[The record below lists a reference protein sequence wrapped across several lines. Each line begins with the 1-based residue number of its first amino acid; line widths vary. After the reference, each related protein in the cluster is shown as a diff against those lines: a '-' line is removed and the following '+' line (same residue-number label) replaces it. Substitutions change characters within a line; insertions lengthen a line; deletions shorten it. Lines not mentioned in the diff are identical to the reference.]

1 MLGGLAFPEF
11 FAYMLEEIV
20 TSRIETD
27 EIARPTSMPLG
38 RVRQRHHLGLQ
49 APAARGLLQRVAR
62 LTGLIS
68 VARAVPRAGKGVSE
82 RRRLWSAQRFVLL
95 LVLLDLT
102 VGLCIAFAATLT
114 GSMDSL
120 ADVFVFASWLTVWF
134 VCSTEVGGFSL
145 LGGFSSRREMLETFA
160 LSIRSGATALAVCVV
175 IAVVVGQEQG
185 YLELIEAIVALS
197 LFSGVARAFLT
208 RFSSPRVLV
217 VTLETDPL
225 PAGYGPKLTYRHLP
239 VAADLLGQPALLVAK
254 IAEAAKTFDAC
265 TVEVVG
271 DVGLS
276 GQLWRSLSWE
286 LREQHASLRFAVAG
300 GPLRQRRVK
309 CAVKGPRVVLE
320 ISAPAQ
326 PLAIRL
332 GKRST
337 DIAGSLCLILAL
349 SPVLIALAILVK
361 VTSHGP
367 ALYRQER
374 VGKNGVLFN
383 ILKFRSMADG
393 SDAQLQSLLKK
404 QDKGDTPLFKVD
416 NDPRITR
423 VGAVLRRYS
432 LDELPQLFN
441 VLAGS
446 MSLVGPRP
454 QRPAEVALYQGDASH
469 RLGVPPGMTGLWQV
483 SGRSRLTWEEAQ
495 QLDIDYAHNWSLWE
509 DLHILARTAR
519 AVFGADGAR

>member
-1 MLGGLAFPEF
+1 
-11 FAYMLEEIV
+11 V
-20 TSRIETD
+20 SSRVKSETD
-27 EIARPTSMPLG
+27 HPPANRPVSNLLRPDHRTIDSPRTPATSE
-38 RVRQRHHLGLQ
+38 VRQRRTYLAHESLV
-49 APAARGLLQRVAR
+49 RGPVERVGSGR
-62 LTGLIS
+62 S
-68 VARAVPRAGKGVSE
+68 KG
-82 RRRLWSAQRFVLL
+82 RRLWSAQRFVLL
-95 LVLLDLT
+95 LVSIDLV
-102 VGLCIAFAATLT
+102 VGLCAILVAVIARLIDAPADTLIFAAWL
-114 GSMDSL
+114 L
-120 ADVFVFASWLTVWF
+120 AWF
-134 VCSTEVGGFSL
+134 MCSAAMGGFSP
-145 LGGFSSRREMLETFA
+145 LGGFSSRREMLTTFF
-160 LSIRSGATALAVCVV
+160 LSIRSGTTALAVCVV
-175 IAVVVGQEQG
+175 IAVVLGQEG
-185 YLELIEAIVALS
+185 RYLELIVVIAALS
-197 LFSGVARAFLT
+197 LFSGVARMFLT
-208 RFSSPRVLV
+208 WLSSPRILV

-225 PAGYGPKLTYRHLP
+225 PEGYGPNLNVRHLP
-239 VAADLLGQPALLVAK
+239 VAAGLLGKPERLVAEISK
-254 IAEAAKTFDAC
+254 AAKSFDAC
-265 TVEVVG
+265 TVEIVG

-276 GQLWRSLSWE
+276 GELWRSLSWE
-286 LREQHASLRFAVAG
+286 LRGQHASLRFAVAG
-300 GPLRQRRVK
+300 GPLRQRRIH
-309 CAVKGPRVVLE
+309 CAVRGPRVVLE

-337 DIAGSLCLILAL
+337 DIVGSLCLILAF
-349 SPVLIALAILVK
+349 SPLLIALVILVK
-361 VTSHGP
+361 MSSHGP

-374 VGKNGVLFN
+374 VGKDGVLFN

-404 QDKGDTPLFKVD
+404 QDKGDAPLFKVD

-454 QRPAEVALYQGDASH
+454 QRPAEVALYRGDAAH

-495 QLDIDYAHNWSLWE
+495 RLDIDYAHNWSLWE

>member
-1 MLGGLAFPEF
+1 
-11 FAYMLEEIV
+11 V
-20 TSRIETD
+20 TSRIESD
-27 EIARPTSMPLG
+27 EIAGLENRPLDY
-38 RVRQRHHLGLQ
+38 VRQRHHLRFD
-49 APAARGLLQRVAR
+49 APATKPVLQRWA
-62 LTGLIS
+62 GLAKG
-68 VARAVPRAGKGVSE
+68 VRAAAPAEQAGKHPSGGK
-82 RRRLWSAQRFVLL
+82 RLWSAQRFVLL

-102 VGLCIAFAATLT
+102 IGLCITFAATLT
-114 GSMDSL
+114 GSVDSL

-134 VCSTEVGGFSL
+134 VCSTEVGGFSP
-145 LGGFSSRREMLETFA
+145 LGGFSSRREMLETLA

-175 IAVVVGQEQG
+175 IAVVLGQEQG
-185 YLELIEAIVALS
+185 YLELIEVIVALS
-197 LFSGVARAFLT
+197 LFSGVARMFLT
-208 RFSSPRVLV
+208 RLSSPRVLV

-225 PAGYGPKLTYRHLP
+225 PPGYGPNLTYRHLP
-239 VAADLLGQPALLVAK
+239 VAADLLGQPDLLVAQ

-265 TVEVVG
+265 TVEIVG

-326 PLAIRL
+326 PLAVRL

-349 SPVLIALAILVK
+349 SPVLIALATLVK

-393 SDAQLQSLLKK
+393 SDAQLQSLLKN

-454 QRPAEVALYQGDASH
+454 QRPAEVALYRGDAAH

>member
-1 MLGGLAFPEF
+1 MG
-11 FAYMLEEIV
+11 
-20 TSRIETD
+20 
-27 EIARPTSMPLG
+27 
-38 RVRQRHHLGLQ
+38 
-49 APAARGLLQRVAR
+49 
-62 LTGLIS
+62 
-68 VARAVPRAGKGVSE
+68 
-82 RRRLWSAQRFVLL
+82 
-95 LVLLDLT
+95 
-102 VGLCIAFAATLT
+102 IAFAAMLS
-114 GSMDSL
+114 GAMDSL
-120 ADVFVFASWLTVWF
+120 ADVFVFASWLMVWF
-134 VCSTEVGGFSL
+134 VCSTAVGAFSP
-145 LGGFSSRREMLETFA
+145 LGGFSSRRDSLESFA

-175 IAVVVGQEQG
+175 IAVVLGQQQG
-185 YLELIEAIVALS
+185 YLELIEVIVALS
-197 LFSGVARAFLT
+197 VLSGVARVFLT
-208 RFSSPRVLV
+208 RLSAPRVLV

-225 PAGYGPKLTYRHLP
+225 PAGYGPNVTYRHLP
-239 VAADLLGQPALLVAK
+239 VTADLLGQQDLLVAR

-265 TVEVVG
+265 TVEIVG

-300 GPLRQRRVK
+300 GPLRQRRVR
-309 CAVKGPRVVLE
+309 CSVKGPRVVLE

-337 DIAGSLCLILAL
+337 DIVGSLCLIIAL

-374 VGKNGVLFN
+374 VGKNGMLFN
-383 ILKFRSMADG
+383 ILKFRSMTDG

-441 VLAGS
+441 VLAGT

-454 QRPAEVALYQGDASH
+454 QRPAEVALYRGDAAH